1 MKSFA
6 TMRKAFY
13 AWLSVA
19 VFACTAFNVT
29 SVKAQISLSSNAT
42 YSQNFNGLA
51 SSGTANAITQNS
63 NVPAV
68 GWYAQRTGT
77 GTTYTTDSGSSNAG
91 NLYSYGNKN
100 SSDRAMGSIGSS
112 NAAAGSFAYGL
123 RLQNNTGYTVKE
135 FSIQYTGEQW
145 RNSAAAAQTVTFWY
159 QVSSSAI
166 TSALPGT
173 SNTGWTAE
181 THLDFTSPITGGTA
195 GLLNGNATANRTTI
209 SYVLSSLSVADGNE
223 IMFRWSDI
231 DHTGNDHGLAID
243 DFSYTY
249 EPVVVPTAF
258 TTNNKTA
265 TSYDVSFTAAA
276 VAPTGYIVFRST
288 GSAPTIS
295 PADGTTYTAGSSY
308 TGGDCVYIGNGT
320 TFSESSLSTGTTYYY
335 KIFAYNG
342 SGTMINYLQS
352 SPLQGNET
360 PASGSTPVITITGTI
375 NDFSTVNTGSVSS
388 EQSYTVAG
396 SNLSTDITITP
407 PSTDFEISTGSGGSF
422 VATNPIVLTQSSGTV
437 GTTTIY
443 VRFNPSSSGSKSG
456 NITHTS
462 TGAGTQTI
470 ALSGTGRTI
479 YYLASSGNAEQTSS
493 WGTNTDGTGTNP
505 ANFTADDQVF
515 EITNQSSATIG
526 GDWVVSGSSSKVI
539 LGNGSAITFT
549 IPATNTLTGTIDLT
563 ANCTLVLQN
572 STINHTYGVVSAS
585 STIQFAQSGT
595 YTLPGG
601 TYNENIT
608 LTGGTKTLASGT
620 TTINGNLIVD
630 DVSGFNGAGSPF
642 STLNLGGN
650 FTLSNT
656 VSWGAVANAFTLV
669 CNGGGTQML
678 TGNSNDFNL
687 FRLQTTGTTNVVLAD
702 GTGSSNLVLGNTS
715 GGGLSLNT
723 GTTLTTNTN
732 SITFYNGGPQFAG
745 TGTITASAST
755 NITINRALGTTAPIG
770 TIYFTSGSSTINN
783 LTLNTLST
791 TANKLILGSDLTIN
805 GTLALTSGQFDIS
818 SRNLTLNGTYTSGGT
833 FTGNTTANLTL
844 QNSADLGTITFTA
857 GAENLGNL
865 TLNMG
870 SGSKATLGSILTING
885 TLTLTQGY
893 LDIAA
898 YNLTIAP
905 AGSTGDGNAGSYVMI
920 SSTGVMKR
928 TVTTSATLFPIGYNP
943 YLPVT
948 LTMASGSAVVD
959 AAVQNTVTDITN
971 TPITTN
977 VVGKTWTITPEAT
990 ISDVTVGLQ
999 WNGTDELGGF
1009 DRTAS
1014 RVAYRTTNTSD
1025 WIPTGSFGAATGT
1038 DPYSLTSGTITTLN
1052 ASQPYLFGVG
1062 DGISPLPVSLISFEA
1077 KREGS
1082 GAQLYWQTS
1091 SETNNAGFEVLK
1103 SNDGYNWNKIGF
1115 VAGSGNSQAIK
1126 NYDFLDAGPYV
1137 FGKVYY
1143 RLNQTDYNGQHSYS
1157 EIRAVRFGNQTNA
1170 SVLSCT
1176 IAPNPATDAFRI
1188 NWTSGND
1195 EVVYLQVN
1203 DMFGNTVYNQQLN
1216 SQKGN
1221 NSQEISDANWKAAS
1235 YIITLKSSDSIINQI
1250 LLKTR

>member
-1 MKSFA
+1 M
-6 TMRKAFY
+6 T
-13 AWLSVA
+13 
-19 VFACTAFNVT
+19 VT
-29 SVKAQISLSSNAT
+29 SVSAQVTLSTNAT

-77 GTTYTTDSGSSNAG
+77 GTTYTTDSGSSNSG

-123 RLQNNTGYTVKE
+123 RLQNNTGYTIKE

-166 TSALPGT
+166 TNALPGT

-249 EPVVVPTAF
+249 EPVVAPTAF
-258 TTNNKTA
+258 STSKKTA
-265 TSYDVSFTAAA
+265 TSYDVSYTAAA

-295 PADGTTYTAGSSY
+295 PVDGTTYTAGNSY

-320 TFSESSLSTGTTYYY
+320 AFSESSLSTGATYYY

-360 PASGSTPVITITGTI
+360 PTSGSTPVITITGNI

-407 PSTDFEISTGSGGSF
+407 PSSDFEISTGSGGSF
-422 VATNPIVLTQSSGTV
+422 VATNPITLTQSSGTV
-437 GTTTIY
+437 AATTIY

-456 NITHTS
+456 NITNAS

-470 ALSGTGRTI
+470 SLSGTGRTI
-479 YYLASSGNAEQTSS
+479 YYLASTGNAELTSS
-493 WGTNTDGTGTNP
+493 WGINTDGTGANP

-515 EITNQSSATIG
+515 EIVNQSSATIG

-549 IPATNTLTGTIDLT
+549 IPSTNTLTGTIDLT
-563 ANCTLVLQN
+563 ANSTLVLQN
-572 STINHTYGVVSAS
+572 STISHSYGVVSAS

-595 YTLPGG
+595 YTLPAG
-601 TYNENIT
+601 TYTENIT
-608 LTGGTKTLASGT
+608 LTGGTKTLSSGT
-620 TTINGNLIVD
+620 TTINGNLVVD
-630 DVSGFNGAGSPF
+630 GVSGFNGAGSPF

-669 CNGGGTQML
+669 CNSGGTQTL
-678 TGNSNDFNL
+678 TGNGNDFNL
-687 FRLQTTGTTNVVLAD
+687 FRLQTTGTTNVILAD

-745 TGTITASAST
+745 TGTITASTST

-818 SRNLTLNGTYTSGGT
+818 SRNLALNGSYTSGGT
-833 FTGNTTANLTL
+833 LTGNTSANLTL
-844 QNSADLGTITFTA
+844 QNTTDLGTLTFTS

-865 TLNMG
+865 SLNMG
-870 SGSKATLGSILTING
+870 SGSKATLGSTLTING

-898 YNLTIAP
+898 YNLIVAP
-905 AGSTGDGNAGSYVMI
+905 AGAVTNGNSGSYVRI

-948 LTMASGSAVVD
+948 LIMASGSAIVD
-959 AAVQNTVTDITN
+959 AAVQNTITDATN
-971 TPITTN
+971 TLITTN

-990 ISDVTVGLQ
+990 INDVTVMLQ

-1009 DRTAS
+1009 DRTNS
-1014 RVAYRTTNTSD
+1014 RIAYRTTNTSG
-1025 WIPTGSFGAATGT
+1025 WIPTGNFAAASGT
-1038 DPYSLTSGTITTLN
+1038 DPYTLTSGTITTMS

-1077 KREGS
+1077 KRQGY
-1082 GAQLYWQTS
+1082 GAALNWQTS
-1091 SETNNAGFEVLK
+1091 SEINNEGFEVQRSK
-1103 SNDGYNWNKIGF
+1103 DGVSWTKIGF
-1115 VAGSGNSQAIK
+1115 VNGHGNSEIIRDY
-1126 NYDFLDAGPYV
+1126 NYGDAGPNAV
-1137 FGKVYY
+1137 GKVYY
-1143 RLNQTDYNGQHSYS
+1143 RLKQIDFNGQFTYS
-1157 EIRAVRFGNQTNA
+1157 EIRTVNFENVIDYTQ
-1170 SVLSCT
+1170 SSYS
-1176 IAPNPATDAFRI
+1176 IAPNPVTDAFRI
-1188 NWTSGND
+1188 SWTAENDEPVYLLLSDMSGNII
-1195 EVVYLQVN
+1195 YQR
-1203 DMFGNTVYNQQLN
+1203 QLN
-1216 SQKGN
+1216 SRKGDN
-1221 NSQEISDANWKAAS
+1221 TQEINTESWKSGS
-1235 YIITLKSSDSIINQI
+1235 YIITIESTSSIVHSI